1 MAADLTQYGQV
12 MRDILYPPVI
22 GFAKTAFKLLDLT
35 IQMSGI
41 ENVPRTGGAVLAV
54 NHISYVDF
62 VIGGFGT
69 QPSKRLVRFMAK
81 EVLFRNRWSG
91 PLMRGMHHIPV
102 DRGAGAGSYREAIR
116 YLGEGEIVGV
126 FPEATISRSFEL
138 KEFKSG
144 AVRMAAEAGV
154 PVIPMVLW
162 GTQRMMTK
170 DHPRDFSR
178 HQTVSITV
186 GEPLAVNPD
195 DDPAK
200 ATAQLRTTMTGM
212 LDRAIRAYPEQ
223 PAGAWWLP
231 AAYGGGAPTLAE
243 AEKLDQD
250 ELRRRASRP
259 KK

>member
-1 MAADLTQYGQV
+1 

-22 GFAKTAFKLLDLT
+22 GFAKTAFKVLDLKFRMT
-35 IQMSGI
+35 GT
-41 ENVPRTGGAVLAV
+41 EHVPRTGGAVLAL

-62 VIGGFGT
+62 VIGGFGA
-69 QPSKRLVRFMAK
+69 QPSNRLVRFMAK
-81 EVLFRNRWSG
+81 EVLFRNKYSG

-102 DRGAGAGSYREAIR
+102 DRGAGAGSYREALR
-116 YLGEGEIVGV
+116 YLGAGEIVGV

-144 AVRMAAEAGV
+144 TIRMAVAAGV

-178 HQTVSITV
+178 HQRVSITV
-186 GEPLAVNPD
+186 GEPITVTRAD
-195 DDPAK
+195 DAAE
-200 ATAQLRTTMTGM
+200 ATEHLRKTMSGLLDTT
-212 LDRAIRAYPEQ
+212 IRAYHEQ
-223 PAGAWWLP
+223 PPGAWWLP
-231 AAYGGGAPTLAE
+231 ASYGGAAPTPEE
-243 AEKLDQD
+243 AERLDQE
-250 ELRRRASRP
+250 ELRRRAERP

>member
-1 MAADLTQYGQV
+1 

-35 IQMSGI
+35 IQMSGT

-62 VIGGFGT
+62 VIGGFGA

-178 HQTVSITV
+178 HQTVAITV
-186 GEPLAVNPD
+186 GEPLTVNPD

-200 ATAQLRTTMTGM
+200 ATARLRTTMTGM
-212 LDRAIRAYPEQ
+212 LDRTIRAYLEQ
-223 PAGAWWLP
+223 PTGAWWLP
-231 AAYGGGAPTLAE
+231 AAYGGGAPTPTE
-243 AEKLDQD
+243 AEKLDQE